1 MVHVVATITLA
12 AGKREAFLK
21 EFKALVPSV
30 LAEQGCI
37 EYGPTIDLQ
46 TNVPVQPPV
55 REDVVTVVE
64 KWEDIPSLEAH
75 LVAPHMLGYRAK
87 VKDLVRS
94 TQVLVL
100 QPV

>member
-1 MVHVVATITLA
+1 MVHVVATIQLA

-21 EFKALVPSV
+21 EFRALVPSV
-30 LAEQGCI
+30 LAEKGCI
-37 EYGPTIDLQ
+37 EYGPTVDLQ
-46 TNVPVQPPV
+46 TNVPVQPPL
-55 REDVVTVVE
+55 REDVVTVIE
-64 KWEDIPSLEAH
+64 KWDDIPSLEAH
-75 LVAPHMLGYRAK
+75 LVAPHMLRYRAK

>member
-1 MVHVVATITLA
+1 
-12 AGKREAFLK
+12 
-21 EFKALVPSV
+21 
-30 LAEQGCI
+30 
-37 EYGPTIDLQ
+37 
-46 TNVPVQPPV
+46 VQPPL
-55 REDVVTVVE
+55 RDDVVTVVE

-75 LVAPHMLGYRAK
+75 LVAPHMLGYRVK

>member
-1 MVHVVATITLA
+1 MVHVVATIQLA

-21 EFKALVPSV
+21 EFRALVPSV
-30 LAEQGCI
+30 LAEKGCI
-37 EYGPTIDLQ
+37 EYGPTVDLQ
-46 TNVPVQPPV
+46 TNVPVQPPL
-55 REDVVTVVE
+55 REDVVTVIE
-64 KWEDIPSLEAH
+64 KWDDIPSLEAH

>member
-21 EFKALVPSV
+21 EFKALVPAV

-37 EYGPTIDLQ
+37 EYGPTVDLQ

-55 REDVVTVVE
+55 RDDVVTVVE

-87 VKDLVRS
+87 VKDLVKS

>member
-21 EFKALVPSV
+21 EFKALVPAV

-37 EYGPTIDLQ
+37 EYGPTIDLA
-46 TNVPVQPPV
+46 TSVPVQPPV
-55 REDVVTVVE
+55 REDVVTVIE
-64 KWEDIPSLEAH
+64 KWENVPALEAH
-75 LVAPHMLGYRAK
+75 LVAPHMLAYRAK
-87 VKDLVRS
+87 VKDLVKA

-100 QPV
+100 QPA

>member
-1 MVHVVATITLA
+1 MVHVVATIQVA
-12 AGKREAFLK
+12 DGRRDEFLK
-21 EFKALVPSV
+21 EFKAIVPSV
-30 LAEQGCI
+30 LAENGCI
-37 EYGPTIDLQ
+37 EYGPTVDLP

-55 REDVVTVVE
+55 RDDVVTVIE

-75 LVAPHMLGYRAK
+75 LVAPHMLAYRAK

>member
-1 MVHVVATITLA
+1 MVHVVATITLV

-21 EFKALVPSV
+21 EFKALVPAV

-37 EYGPTIDLQ
+37 EYGPTVDLQ

-55 REDVVTVVE
+55 RDDVVTVVE
-64 KWEDIPSLEAH
+64 KWQDIPSLEAH
-75 LVAPHMLGYRAK
+75 LVAPHMLGYRVK

>member
-30 LAEQGCI
+30 LAEKGCI
-37 EYGPTIDLQ
+37 EYGPTVDLQ

-87 VKDLVRS
+87 VKDLVKS

>member
-12 AGKREAFLK
+12 AGKHEAFLK

-30 LAEQGCI
+30 LAEKGCI
-37 EYGPTIDLQ
+37 EYGPTVDLQ

-87 VKDLVRS
+87 VKDLVKS

>member
-12 AGKREAFLK
+12 AGMREAFLK

-37 EYGPTIDLQ
+37 EYGPTVDLQ

-87 VKDLVRS
+87 VKDLVKS